1 MKLGRV
7 LGFRTGRG
15 IVSSI
20 IFLFLII
27 STMFF
32 PSTGFADSSI
42 AQMLN
47 ISLVSQKDALL
58 PGACT
63 KYTATIQNLGSQQ
76 RADFLVDGKK
86 LSWITLGDAYHDFT
100 ANPFKD
106 VIFYICPP
114 IGTPSGTYNFAFNAR
129 SRLSNETASK
139 PFALYV
145 IDRPYLEIRDV
156 TTPKDMYNLGES
168 IDFSVNVRNLGLSD
182 VKNVQLI
189 VSITGAAAPDKQR
202 LQLPIIEAERGN
214 SASGKFDFDRYS
226 AHGNYVITAS
236 IVDDIGDV
244 LYTKTKTVNIE
255 EKSELKQETAV
266 KSDML
271 SREVTMNGANT
282 GNKHDTIVLQSSGM
296 SYLALYSF
304 AKQPDLI
311 EDSAGRK
318 TFSWRCDLSP
328 GEACTVSYRVEYWLL
343 LVTIIA
349 ALGIVYVVYS
359 IVEQPEIKKSV
370 IRVHEREHTVH
381 ITIRNRSR
389 KPLHEVHV
397 VDVIPEI
404 VSVVPNSFSPSIKPT
419 VKGKRGG
426 HELVWIFAKLEPR
439 EERVITY
446 RIRPL
451 VMLMGNVRLPK
462 AKIYAVNALGKKY
475 RAESAVMVD

>member
-1 MKLGRV
+1 MKIGRV
-7 LGFRTGRG
+7 LDFRTKFVACSM
-15 IVSSI
+15 ISF
-20 IFLFLII
+20 FLLL
-27 STMFF
+27 STVFF
-32 PSTGFADSSI
+32 PSAVLGDDSA
-42 AQMLN
+42 AQTLN

-58 PGACT
+58 PGECT
-63 KYTATIQNLGSQQ
+63 KYTATVQNLGSQQ
-76 RADFLVDGKK
+76 RIDFSIEGKK
-86 LSWITLGDAYHDFT
+86 LSWITLGDAYYDFT

-129 SRLSNETASK
+129 SRIDNYTASK

-156 TTPKDMYNLGES
+156 TTSKDIYKLGES

-182 VKNVQLI
+182 VKNVMLI
-189 VSITGAAAPDKQR
+189 VGITGADAPDKQR
-202 LQLPIIEAERGN
+202 LQIPVIESDRGN

-226 AHGNYVITAS
+226 ARGNYVITAS

-244 LYTKTKTVNIE
+244 LYTKSKTVNME

-271 SREVTMNGANT
+271 SREVTIKGANT
-282 GNKHDTIVLQSSGM
+282 GNKRDTIILQSSGM

-311 EDSAGRK
+311 EDAGGMK
-318 TFSWRCDLSP
+318 TFSWRCDLGP

-343 LVTIIA
+343 VVTIIA
-349 ALGIVYVVYS
+349 ALGIVYVVYN
-359 IVEQPEIKKSV
+359 IVEQPEIKKKV
-370 IRVHEREHTVH
+370 IKVHEREHTVH

-397 VDVIPEI
+397 VDVVPEI
-404 VSVVPNSFSPSIKPT
+404 VSVVPNSFSPSIKPAM
-419 VKGKRGG
+419 KGKKGG
-426 HELVWIFAKLEPR
+426 SELVWTFAKLEPQ

-462 AKIYAVNALGKKY
+462 AKIYAVDSRGNKY